1 MLWDGKQSGDPS
13 PTMAARY
20 PVHEKKG
27 DFEKINPNLK
37 ISRENQIQM
46 IHLVQEKDYEELV
59 RHMAEEDFS
68 LLIIQESGIDFNIE
82 KRKPQFPI
90 NYDKTQSFKHPRAI
104 CISEC
109 KRVFITDHGN
119 SRIVEFSIDGEY
131 KGEIRC
137 GLKGPWGIAICGKIL
152 YVTDIE
158 IPQIVSIHIDTKD
171 VTEKFE
177 HRLKN
182 PRQLAVNEKK
192 ELWVPDDNI
201 NEVLILEIKPKMKQ
215 IHIINTN
222 QLKLPMDVK
231 FLSEY
236 AFILNRNKSVC
247 EYNQDSRQCTRIVK
261 IDAESQGYFFFVTSD
276 YFLISE
282 VHCKSIQVYSK
293 TGKKETNIGD
303 RLEQMPLGICMHESD
318 KLFVIF
324 PSSSRFPWMIF

>member
-1 MLWDGKQSGDPS
+1 
-13 PTMAARY
+13 MAARH
-20 PVHEKKG
+20 HEKKE

-37 ISRENQIQM
+37 ISRVNM
-46 IHLVQEKDYEELV
+46 IEMIDINQEKDYEELV
-59 RHMAEEDFS
+59 HQKAEEDFS
-68 LLIIQESGIDFNIE
+68 FLIIQESGIDFNIE
-82 KRKPQFPI
+82 ERKPQFPI

-119 SRIVEFSIDGEY
+119 SRIAEFSIDGEY
-131 KGEIRC
+131 KGEMRC

-158 IPQIVSIHIDTKD
+158 NPQIVSIHIETKD
-171 VTEKFE
+171 VTQKFE
-177 HRLKN
+177 HRLKT

-201 NEVLILEIKPKMKQ
+201 HEVLILEINPEMK
-215 IHIINTN
+215 IIDIIIAHH
-222 QLKLPMDVK
+222 LKLPMDVK
-231 FLSEY
+231 FLSEN
-236 AFILNRNKSVC
+236 AFILSRRKRVL
-247 EYNQDSRQCTRIVK
+247 EFNQDSRQCTRIVK
-261 IDAESQGYFFFVTSD
+261 IEAGSEGYFFFVISD

-282 VHCKSIQVYSK
+282 VHCKSVQVYRK

-318 KLFVIF
+318 KLLVIF